1 MLKKVAPGVKEGYRK
16 MSSTLSY
23 YDSNAEDFAAST
35 VSVDFSDAQE
45 RFLARLDLGSRILD
59 FGCGSGRDAK
69 YFLSRGFAVDASDG
83 SSAMCRVASEYLA
96 MPVKHEL
103 FQDLSDIEA
112 YDGIWACASIL
123 HELKADLPGLFGK
136 MARALKPN
144 GVIYASFKYGD
155 FEGERNGRY
164 FTCLTEESLAELLAD
179 MPALGHC
186 QTWVS
191 SDVRGGRDDELWLNC
206 LICRG

>member
-45 RFLARLDLGSRILD
+45 RFLARLDSGSRILD

-123 HELKADLPGLFGK
+123 HEPKADLPGLFGK

-186 QTWVS
+186 QMWVS

-206 LICRG
+206 LICRS

>member
-35 VSVDFSDAQE
+35 VSVDFSDVQE

-123 HELKADLPGLFGK
+123 HEPKVDLPGLFGK

-179 MPALGHC
+179 IPALGHC

-191 SDVRGGRDDELWLNC
+191 SDVRGGRGDELWLNC
-206 LICRG
+206 LICRS

>member
-1 MLKKVAPGVKEGYRK
+1 

-45 RFLARLDLGSRILD
+45 RFLARLDSGSRILD

-103 FQDLSDIEA
+103 FQDLSDIET

-123 HELKADLPGLFGK
+123 HEPKADLPGLFGK

>member
-1 MLKKVAPGVKEGYRK
+1 

-35 VSVDFSDAQE
+35 VLVDFSDAQE
-45 RFLARLDLGSRILD
+45 RFLAQLDSGARILD

-69 YFLSRGFAVDASDG
+69 YFLDRGFAVDASDG

-96 MPVKHEL
+96 MPVKHEC
-103 FQDLSDIEA
+103 FQELSEVDV

-123 HELKADLPGLFGK
+123 HESKADLPDVLGK
-136 MARALKPN
+136 MARALRSG

-164 FTCLTEESLAELLAD
+164 FTYLTEDSLAELLAGV
-179 MPALGHC
+179 PSLRRH

-191 SDVRGGRDDELWLNC
+191 SDVREGRGDELWLNC
-206 LICRG
+206 LICRS

>member
-45 RFLARLDLGSRILD
+45 RFLARLDSGSRILD

-123 HELKADLPGLFGK
+123 HEPKADLPGLFGK

-206 LICRG
+206 LICRS

>member
-45 RFLARLDLGSRILD
+45 RFLARLDSGSRILD

-123 HELKADLPGLFGK
+123 HEPKADLPGLFGK

>member
-1 MLKKVAPGVKEGYRK
+1 MLKKVAPDVKEGFRE

-45 RFLARLDLGSRILD
+45 RFLARLDSGSKILD

-69 YFLSRGFAVDASDG
+69 YFLDRGFAVDASDG

-103 FQDLSDIEA
+103 FQDLSDFEV

-123 HELKADLPGLFGK
+123 HEPKADLPGLFGK
-136 MARALKPN
+136 LARALKPD

-179 MPALGHC
+179 VPALGHC

-191 SDVRGGRDDELWLNC
+191 SDVREGRGDELWLNC
-206 LICRG
+206 LISRS

>member
-1 MLKKVAPGVKEGYRK
+1 MLKKVAPDVKEGFRE

-45 RFLARLDLGSRILD
+45 RFLARLDSGSKILD

-69 YFLSRGFAVDASDG
+69 YFLDRGFAVDASDG

-103 FQDLSDIEA
+103 FQDLSDFEV

-123 HELKADLPGLFGK
+123 HEPKADLPGLFGK
-136 MARALKPN
+136 LARALKPD

-179 MPALGHC
+179 VPALGHC

-191 SDVRGGRDDELWLNC
+191 SDVREGRGDELWLNC
-206 LICRG
+206 LICRS